1 MQASTVRYR
10 SLVQGAHSH
19 LDYRHRAA
27 AKVTLPKASA
37 TSLPLFSPP
46 ELKAMIDAAH
56 ALGVKVAAH
65 ASNPSTISNLIRAGV
80 DTIEHGTDLD
90 SSTLHLFKNNPNVIW
105 NPTLSVLHTM
115 NIPTHSLEVAIKDAF
130 ASGIPKIA
138 CGGDTGVF
146 PHGDNALEMKLISKC
161 GVNWKQV
168 VKAATWT
175 GWLCV
180 RSAWWDSEAG
190 KAELARYEDGSWAA
204 EQECRTSDDEEGDDD
219 LGENEVAV
227 GAIKVGFGA
236 DLVATS
242 GDLEGDFE
250 NAVDKNNIVFV
261 MKAGVVYKWNR
272 GELL

>member
-10 SLVQGAHSH
+10 SLVQGAHDH
-19 LDYRHRAA
+19 PDYSHRAA
-27 AKVTLPKASA
+27 AKVALPKASA

-65 ASNPSTISNLIRAGV
+65 ASNPSTISHLIRAGV

-90 SSTLHLFKNNPNVIW
+90 RSTLHLFKDNPNVIW
-105 NPTLSVLHTM
+105 NPTLSVFHTM
-115 NIPTHSLEVAIKDAF
+115 NIPTHSLELAIKDAF
-130 ASGIPKIA
+130 TSGIPKIA

-146 PHGDNALEMKLISKC
+146 PHGDNALEMKLICKC
-161 GVNWKQV
+161 GVNWKHV

-204 EQECRTSDDEEGDDD
+204 EQECQTSDDKEGDND

-250 NAVDKNNIVFV
+250 NAVDKNSIVFV
-261 MKAGVVYKWNR
+261 MKAGVVYKWHR
-272 GELL
+272 EELL

>member
-1 MQASTVRYR
+1 MQASTVPYR
-10 SLVQGAHSH
+10 RLVRSAHSH
-19 LDYRHRAA
+19 PDYRHRAA
-27 AKVTLPKASA
+27 AEVTSPKASA

-56 ALGVKVAAH
+56 ALGVKVASH
-65 ASNPSTISNLIRAGV
+65 ATNPSTISHLIRAGV
-80 DTIEHGTDLD
+80 DTIEHGTGLD
-90 SSTLHLFKNNPNVIW
+90 CSTLHLFKDNPNAIW

-130 ASGIPKIA
+130 TTGIPKIA

-146 PHGDNALEMKLISKC
+146 SHGDNALEMKLINRC
-161 GVNWKQV
+161 GVNWKEV

-180 RSAWWDSEAG
+180 RSSWWDSEAG
-190 KAELARYEDGSWAA
+190 KAELARYKDGSWAA
-204 EQECRTSDDEEGDDD
+204 EQECRTSDDEVGNND

-227 GAIKVGFGA
+227 GAIKIGFGA

-242 GDLEGDFE
+242 GGLEKDFE
-250 NAVDKNNIVFV
+250 SAVDKSSIVFV
-261 MKAGVVYKWNR
+261 MKAGVVHKWHR
-272 GELL
+272 EEPL

>member
-1 MQASTVRYR
+1 MRYR

-19 LDYRHRAA
+19 PDYRHRSAA
-27 AKVTLPKASA
+27 QVTSPKASA
-37 TSLPLFSPP
+37 ASLPLFSPP
-46 ELKAMIDAAH
+46 ELNAMIDAAH

-65 ASNPSTISNLIRAGV
+65 ATNPSTITHLIRAGV

-90 SSTLHLFKNNPNVIW
+90 CSTLHLFKDNPNVIW
-105 NPTLSVLHTM
+105 NPTLSVFHTM
-115 NIPTHSLEVAIKDAF
+115 KIPTHSLELAIKDAF
-130 ASGIPKIA
+130 TTGIPKIA

-146 PHGDNALEMKLISKC
+146 PHGDNALEMKLINRC
-161 GVNWKQV
+161 GVNWKEV

-180 RSAWWDSEAG
+180 RSSWWDSEAG

-204 EQECRTSDDEEGDDD
+204 EQERRTSDDEEGEND

-250 NAVDKNNIVFV
+250 GAVDKNSIVFV
-261 MKAGVVYKWNR
+261 MKAGVVYKWHR
-272 GELL
+272 KELL

>member
-10 SLVQGAHSH
+10 SLVQGAHNH
-19 LDYRHRAA
+19 LDYHHREA
-27 AKVTLPKASA
+27 AKVALPKASA

-46 ELKAMIDAAH
+46 ELRAMVDAAH

-65 ASNPSTISNLIRAGV
+65 ASNPITISHLIRARV

-90 SSTLHLFKNNPNVIW
+90 SSTLDLFKDNPNIIW
-105 NPTLSVLHTM
+105 NPTLSVFHTM
-115 NIPTHSLEVAIKDAF
+115 NIPTDSLQMAIKDAF
-130 ASGIPKIA
+130 TSGIPKIA

-146 PHGDNALEMKLISKC
+146 PHGDNALEMKLISRC

-168 VKAATWT
+168 VNAATWT

-180 RSAWWDSEAG
+180 RSAWWDSVAG
-190 KAELARYEDGSWAA
+190 RNELERYEDGSWAA
-204 EQECRTSDDEEGDDD
+204 EQECRTSDDKEGDED

-242 GDLEGDFE
+242 GDLESDFE
-250 NAVDKNNIVFV
+250 NAVDKDSIVFV
-261 MKAGVVYKWNR
+261 MKAGVVYKWHR
-272 GELL
+272 KELL